1 MGTQVVI
8 VTSVTGTGSDLE
20 KTDTDN
26 TTGLVNRLDWV
37 LDSEENMEIDG
48 DQCSGATINSSR
60 TNSFQSTDGV

>member
-48 DQCSGATINSSR
+48 DQRSGATINSSR